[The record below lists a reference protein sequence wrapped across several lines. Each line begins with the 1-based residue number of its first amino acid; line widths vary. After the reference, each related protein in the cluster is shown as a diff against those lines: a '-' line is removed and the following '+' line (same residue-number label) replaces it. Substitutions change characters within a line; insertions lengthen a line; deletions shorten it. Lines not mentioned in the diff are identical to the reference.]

1 MDLMEIVFETL
12 PSIIG
17 LLLVALIVV
26 LAYRRL
32 GGFYHIV
39 GSWMLALFVVSL
51 AVLWVLELLKD
62 ELGGWALSSHAAI
75 DVTFIVFWLW
85 LSTCVVSL
93 ATIYRRQNTVSQF
106 AAWLKRNPVNV
117 MTISGVLALALI
129 ATTWRTDISD
139 EDGLKKHAWLLW
151 LVGTYMVGAFAFDFA
166 VPVMTARRRQLPRI
180 SDDARRGMALL
191 LMAWLGIPLAEF
203 FLDLVAEMTLG
214 YEDYNPYG
222 WAMVLFF
229 AIIMRLDLDR
239 RFTAIVVHALVE
251 TAKREEFRT
260 YDIPSGVYIIEDEK
274 SDPAFGLFSELVT
287 LRPRPDAEIPDNEE
301 SARGTLEPLIPK
313 GMVVTREHP
322 DVVREKHGLRVTP
335 ILWLAES
342 QGEMRLGP
350 TNLAALTDT
359 LIRFMENNPNSI
371 VLIDGIEY
379 VTIFNE
385 FKKVLRALDSLSETA
400 WITKTTLLET
410 VNPKTLNEKDIAFLE
425 RDRTVIKGAAGIE
438 DFKSGSSV

>member
-1 MDLMEIVFETL
+1 MEIVFETL

-39 GSWMLALFVVSL
+39 GSWVLALFVVSL

-62 ELGGWALSSHAAI
+62 ELGGLALSSHGAI

-93 ATIYRRQNTVSQF
+93 ATIYRRQDTVSQF
-106 AAWLKRNPVNV
+106 AAWLKRNPVNA

-129 ATTWRTDISD
+129 AAAWSIDISD

-151 LVGTYMVGAFAFDFA
+151 LVGTYMAGAFAFDFA
-166 VPVMTARRRQLPRI
+166 VPVMTARRKQLPRI

-191 LMAWLGIPLAEF
+191 LTAWLGIPMVEF

-214 YEDYNPYG
+214 YDDYNPYG
-222 WAMVLFF
+222 WAMILFF
-229 AIIMRLDLDR
+229 VIIMRLDLDR
-239 RFTAIVVHALVE
+239 RFTAIVVRASVE
-251 TAKREEFRT
+251 TTKREEFRT
-260 YDIPSGVYIIEDEK
+260 YDIPKGVYIIEDEK

-287 LRPRPDAEIPDNEE
+287 LRMRSDAETRDNEE
-301 SARGTLEPLIPK
+301 AAKGSLGFLIPK

-322 DVVREKHGLRVTP
+322 DMVREKHGLRVTP

-342 QGEMRLGP
+342 QGEMRLAP
-350 TNLAALTDT
+350 TNLPALTDT
-359 LIRFMENNPNSI
+359 LIRFMENNPSS
-371 VLIDGIEY
+371 VVFIDGIEY
-379 VTIFNE
+379 ITTFNE
-385 FKKVLRALDSLSETA
+385 FKRVLRSLDLLSETA

-410 VNPKTLNEKDIAFLE
+410 VNPKALYEKDLAFLE
-425 RDRTVIKGAAGIE
+425 RDRTVIKGAAGVE
-438 DFKSGSSV
+438 DFKRGASV